1 MNAQDDALLHGVAI
15 GERQDLWRLLNSLP
29 LDRQVA
35 EAFEPAWSAQAGDLA
50 NAAAVDT
57 DAIVRGMFQMLCN
70 HLESPQAVAAFEPL
84 SLLVLLRGDTS
95 DFDAFVT
102 TLGTADEAQA
112 PHLMVLR
119 PGVFVMLADRLLRA
133 FTCAEV
139 WPELG
144 DLNTCHSAWSD
155 EPLANQPRDPER
167 FQLAMNLAMLSALVV
182 FYHEFAH
189 IIRGHNAWTAQTL
202 GVGSLRENRRLLPLH
217 AGKADASVGADDRR
231 RALEV
236 DADIYAGV
244 FMAKALSIGMLGE
257 VNEENLPHWCELMA
271 FLAAVTFNVF
281 EEQVRHADYR
291 AGYHL
296 PGIRTECFLEGLAD
310 AWKVRDLNLF
320 VAGMETGMAFC
331 AKHYRAPCGEKET
344 NADLKRLEEL
354 TWPMLGELREVFRQY
369 VPEAWRARE
378 GD

>member
-1 MNAQDDALLHGVAI
+1 MNALDNALQHGVAI
-15 GERQDLWRLLNSLP
+15 GDRQDLWRLLNSLP

-35 EAFEPAWSAQAGDLA
+35 EAFELAWSVQAGDMA

-70 HLESPQAVAAFEPL
+70 HLQSPQAVAAFEPL
-84 SLLVLLRGDTS
+84 RLLLLLRGDTS
-95 DFDAFVT
+95 DLDGFVT

-144 DLNTCHSAWSD
+144 DLNTCQSEWSD

-189 IIRGHNAWTAQTL
+189 IIRGHNAWAAQSL
-202 GVGSLRENRRLLPLH
+202 GVGHLRENRRLTPPC
-217 AGKADASVGADDRR
+217 AGAADADTRR

-244 FMAKALSIGMLGE
+244 FMAKALNLGMLGE
-257 VNEENLPHWCELMA
+257 VNEDNLPHWCERMA

-281 EEQVRHADYR
+281 EEHVRHADYR

-296 PGIRTECFLEGLAD
+296 PGIRTECFLEGVAD
-310 AWKVRDLNLF
+310 AWGVRDHEVF
-320 VAGMETGMAFC
+320 VVGAETGFAFC
-331 AKHYRAPCGEKET
+331 AQHYRAPCGERDIK
-344 NADLKRLEEL
+344 ADLKRLEQQ
-354 TWPMLGELREVFRQY
+354 TWPTLIELRKVFGQC
-369 VPEAWRARE
+369 VPGAWRERG